1 MAGSPN
7 NETRPNQ
14 NRDNP
19 TDEIM
24 EKLKRGERI
33 ELSDLGITERLRAE
47 EFAKARP
54 ENLNLAIRFKDK
66 RVIVRSGGYEIRID
80 SNKVTV
86 YGRDGEVVHE
96 YANECLA
103 NNITTLLMNVLAKY
117 GVLYTDRWFTASLP
131 RTDMMVRR
139 LQSWLLAVI
148 SNFAVPL
155 KHNPMIC

>member
-1 MAGSPN
+1 MTGLDKTP
-7 NETRPNQ
+7 ETRPNQ
-14 NRDNP
+14 NRDNQ

-24 EKLKRGERI
+24 EKLAKGERV
-33 ELSDLGITERLRAE
+33 ELHDIGLNERIRAE
-47 EFAKARP
+47 EFTKP
-54 ENLNLAIRFKDK
+54 KKENLNLAIRLKDK

-86 YGRDGEVVHE
+86 YKDGEVVHE

-103 NNITTLLMNVLAKY
+103 NNITALLMNVLAKY

-131 RTDMMVRR
+131 RSDKNIRK

>member
-1 MAGSPN
+1 MTGLDKTPK
-7 NETRPNQ
+7 TPRPNPNSQ
-14 NRDNP
+14 
-19 TDEIM
+19 DEIM

-54 ENLNLAIRFKDK
+54 ENLNLAIRFKEG
-66 RVIVRSGGYEIRID
+66 VIVRSGGYEIRID

-103 NNITTLLMNVLAKY
+103 SNITTLLMNVLTKY

-131 RTDMMVRR
+131 RTDRMVRR

-155 KHNPMIC
+155 KHNPLICD